1 MRVLFTTWAWGSHFN
16 PMVPLGWALRAAGH
30 EVIVVSHPGFAP
42 TITRAGLPAL
52 PAGRPVDLA
61 AELSNA
67 IRRSTWKPGAHY
79 PGTGYPGTGHD
90 PIKRRRGLTVL
101 RIAAASADAM
111 ADDALSFARTWR
123 PDCVVFEPTAFLGP
137 VLAGAL
143 GVPSYRLLWTVD
155 FSASIT
161 VVEDELLG
169 GLAARLGAPRV
180 NALGDATLDP
190 CPPRLQT
197 EYGNPRQPMRYV
209 PYNGPSVL
217 PAWLRARPRRPRLC
231 VTWGTSLQ
239 GMGMQDKVLAT
250 RVAAVLANRDVEV
263 VLAVTEEQSKAL
275 GSLPANVVHA
285 GRVPLHLLLPSCT
298 AIVHQGGGGTLM
310 TAMDAGVPQFILP
323 FVPDTV
329 LNAHQVAGTGAGR
342 QLWSGDLSDGELAA
356 ALAEFLDGIEP
367 YRTAAARLRD
377 EHLGQPTPL
386 ETVRELELAA
396 RGAQSAGL
404 AADR

>member
-42 TITRAGLPAL
+42 TIARAGLSAL
-52 PAGRPVDLA
+52 PAGGPVDLA
-61 AELSNA
+61 AELSDA
-67 IRRSTWKPGAHY
+67 IRRSTWKPGVHNA
-79 PGTGYPGTGHD
+79 GTVHD
-90 PIKRRRGLTVL
+90 PIKQRRGLTVL
-101 RIAAASADAM
+101 RMAAASADAM
-111 ADDALSFARTWR
+111 ADDTLRFTQTWR

-180 NALGDATLDP
+180 NALGDGTLDP

-197 EYGNPRQPMRYV
+197 EYGNARQPMRYV
-209 PYNGPSVL
+209 PYNGPATV
-217 PAWLRARPRRPRLC
+217 PMWLRAHPRRPRIC

-239 GMGMQDKVLAT
+239 GMGMQDRVLAARVAAALAT
-250 RVAAVLANRDVEV
+250 RNVEV

-275 GSLPANVVHA
+275 GPLPANVIHA

-298 AIVHQGGGGTLM
+298 AVVHQGGGGTLM

-329 LNAHQVAGTGAGR
+329 LNAHQVAGTGAGM
-342 QLWSGDLSDGELAA
+342 QLWSGDLSDSDLNA
-356 ALAEFLDGIEP
+356 ALAGFLDDLEP
-367 YRTAAARLRD
+367 YRAGAARLRA
-377 EHLGQPTPL
+377 EHLDQPTPL
-386 ETVRELELAA
+386 ETVRELERQAC
-396 RGAQSAGL
+396 GAGK
-404 AADR
+404 DRRATGPGDRF